1 MLSAIF
7 VIFNL
12 FILESLLSI
21 DNAAVLS
28 LMVKDLPTHDQSK
41 ALKYGIGGA
50 FLFRGLSLFVVSWLI
65 HILWLKIIGG
75 IYLLYLVYGHFTATN
90 DTLEEGIDKHSNK
103 LYIKLSN
110 KIGVLWATICLV
122 EFMDMAFSID
132 NIFASVA
139 MTSNIYLILTG
150 VFIGIIAMRFVA
162 QWFAFLI
169 NKFPSL
175 EQSAFIVI
183 GLLGFKLIVSGITVY
198 YKSTIGQVM
207 NNQLFDLC
215 FSSAMLIVFFTPI
228 LLQIKIKHDALQKI

>member
-1 MLSAIF
+1 
-7 VIFNL
+7 
-12 FILESLLSI
+12 
-21 DNAAVLS
+21 
-28 LMVKDLPTHDQSK
+28 
-41 ALKYGIGGA
+41 
-50 FLFRGLSLFVVSWLI
+50 
-65 HILWLKIIGG
+65 
-75 IYLLYLVYGHFTATN
+75 
-90 DTLEEGIDKHSNK
+90 
-103 LYIKLSN
+103 
-110 KIGVLWATICLV
+110 
-122 EFMDMAFSID
+122 MDMAFSID